1 MITNDPLT
9 TPLTAA
15 DLFGFDDALAYVNAA
30 LSESGGRPLSV
41 PGFRRHVYDGPNG
54 IFQLEPIPL
63 GMRSRDDGPDRATGV
78 VFTRRM
84 LDAYLAD
91 RPHNERYGAEQRVTR
106 PTDAER
112 AQVMGLGPA
121 LAYVN
126 AALAAAGS
134 SSRLTEDILGYR
146 RRQGKVGY
154 RMAGRVAA
162 YTAADL
168 DVLTAELLE
177 RGR

>member
-1 MITNDPLT
+1 MNEHT
-9 TPLTAA
+9 LTAA
-15 DLFGFDDALAYVNAA
+15 DLFGFDDALAYVNTA
-30 LSESGGRPLSV
+30 LEASGGRPLSV
-41 PGFRRHVYDGPNG
+41 AGFRRHVYDGPDG

-63 GMRSRDDGPDRATGV
+63 GMRSRDDGPDRATGL

-106 PTDAER
+106 PTEAER

-121 LAYVN
+121 LDYVN
-126 AALAAAGS
+126 AALEAAGS
-134 SSRLTEDILGYR
+134 KSRLSKDILGYR
-146 RRQGKVGY
+146 RRRGLVGH

-168 DVLTAELLE
+168 DELTAALLA

>member
-1 MITNDPLT
+1 MDTTNDKQ
-9 TPLTAA
+9 LTAA

-30 LSESGGRPLSV
+30 LSASGGRPLSV
-41 PGFRRHVYDGPNG
+41 SGFRRHVYDGPDG

-63 GMRSRDDGPDRATGV
+63 GTRSREDGDRATGL

-91 RPHNERYGAEQRVTR
+91 RPHNERYRAEQRVTR
-106 PTDAER
+106 PTEAER
-112 AQVMGLGPA
+112 AQVMGLVQA
-121 LAYVN
+121 LDYVN

-168 DVLTAELLE
+168 DALTAGMLA

>member
-1 MITNDPLT
+1 MITNDTQT

-15 DLFGFDDALAYVNAA
+15 DLFGFDD
-30 LSESGGRPLSV
+30 
-41 PGFRRHVYDGPNG
+41 
-54 IFQLEPIPL
+54 
-63 GMRSRDDGPDRATGV
+63 
-78 VFTRRM
+78 
-84 LDAYLAD
+84 
-91 RPHNERYGAEQRVTR
+91 
-106 PTDAER
+106 
-112 AQVMGLGPA
+112 A

-168 DVLTAELLE
+168 DVLTAEMLA